1 MIKIIKKNN
10 RIILS
15 SLSVPLLWIISLKLI
30 FILPFGFSEDYKWFI
45 GGAFGTLL
53 ALLITYHVSKF
64 NQVSMK
70 QNGLNW
76 ESKTPSRLFVGLFIG
91 SAIAGAMLFA
101 IVNLTEL
108 EINRYENSNI
118 LMALFWML
126 AIIPLGFMEEV
137 AFRGFVFF
145 KLEEIIG
152 LRFTIL
158 LTSILFAYYH
168 DLSGA
173 TFTSQLLGPGVWGI
187 IYGVSAIWS
196 KGLAVPTGIHIG
208 ANIVLAS
215 LGLNDSNY
223 AIWMIDYQY
232 EITEKT
238 QLHTEMIGLFG
249 QLFLL
254 LIGIF
259 MTEWYLRRKAAKSN
273 SRS

>member
-1 MIKIIKKNN
+1 MKFVKKNN

-15 SLSVPLLWIISLKLI
+15 SLAVPLVWILSLKLT
-30 FILPFGFSEDYKWFI
+30 FVLPFGFSEDYKWFI
-45 GGAFGTLL
+45 GGVLGTLL
-53 ALLITYHVSKF
+53 ALLITYQVSKF
-64 NQVSMK
+64 NKVSMN
-70 QNGLNW
+70 QIGLNW
-76 ESKTPSRLFVGLFIG
+76 ESKSPKRLLTGLLIG
-91 SAIAGAMLFA
+91 SAIAGVMLFA
-101 IVNLTEL
+101 IVYLTEL
-108 EINRYENSNI
+108 EINRFENSNI
-118 LMALFWML
+118 PMALFWML
-126 AIIPLGFMEEV
+126 AIIPLAFMEEV

-152 LRFTIL
+152 LRFTII

-215 LGLNDSNY
+215 LGLKDSNY
-223 AIWMIDYQY
+223 AIWMIDYQT
-232 EITEKT
+232 EITENT
-238 QLHTEMIGLFG
+238 QSHTEMIGLFG
-249 QLFLL
+249 QLVLL

-259 MTEWYLRRKAAKSN
+259 MTEWYLRRVKANPN
-273 SRS
+273 S